1 MHGADAGAPLQRQVC
16 GTDRFIVAII
26 VYRVAQGC
34 AKDLIADLIITWS
47 RYSPRVPLFFVD
59 WTCGDSVGVSGSRV
73 AAIITSVAREVA
85 SWVRVN
91 TRVLTAAAVAGV
103 SIGVVWL
110 K

>member
-1 MHGADAGAPLQRQVC
+1 MR
-16 GTDRFIVAII
+16 
-26 VYRVAQGC
+26 
-34 AKDLIADLIITWS
+34 
-47 RYSPRVPLFFVD
+47 
-59 WTCGDSVGVSGSRV
+59 VSGSRV

-91 TRVLTAAAVAGV
+91 MRVLSTAAAVAGV

>member
-26 VYRVAQGC
+26 VYRVAEGC
-34 AKDLIADLIITWS
+34 AKDLIADLITWS
-47 RYSPRVPLFFVD
+47 RYSPRVPLFFED
-59 WTCGDSVGVSGSRV
+59 RTCGDSVRVSGSRV